1 MPATRGSG
9 LVRCWEKVYCRLRI
23 WWFTAVA
30 WFLPRH
36 SVLAR
41 IVRSRGCKVKP
52 RRKEMGWVAHLATM
66 CNDFAPD
73 TDVLVLGSSHPF
85 HAINPARAK
94 HLRMWNASIIA
105 GDIYTA
111 YHLYLAFR
119 KRWPWRPNQMVLL
132 GEDFWQVSYQMEF
145 TIYFPTSVA
154 LHLLAGVPYRRS
166 ALMRPYERVIKGML
180 SELSGAPPPQNVY
193 RGHGILRELEG
204 KSAAERFARHRAF
217 TSFVPTELQW
227 LIRLREAV
235 EADGRRLALVRI
247 PHRADYVREGHAAG
261 VDLWATAASAREGVP
276 LLDFFEL
283 QPPNPICFANADH
296 LSPEGA
302 DWFTPIVE
310 RDLIRLNTHQQE

>member
-1 MPATRGSG
+1 
-9 LVRCWEKVYCRLRI
+9 
-23 WWFTAVA
+23 
-30 WFLPRH
+30 
-36 SVLAR
+36 
-41 IVRSRGCKVKP
+41 
-52 RRKEMGWVAHLATM
+52 
-66 CNDFAPD
+66 
-73 TDVLVLGSSHPF
+73 
-85 HAINPARAK
+85 
-94 HLRMWNASIIA
+94 MWNASIIA

-154 LHLLAGVPYRRS
+154 LR
-166 ALMRPYERVIKGML
+166 
-180 SELSGAPPPQNVY
+180 APPPQNVY

-217 TSFVPTELQW
+217 ASFVPTELQW

-261 VDLWATAASAREGVP
+261 VDLWATAASAREGLP
-276 LLDFFEL
+276 LFDHFEL
-283 QPPNPICFANADH
+283 QPADPICFANADH

>member
-1 MPATRGSG
+1 MPAHQSG
-9 LVRCWEKVYCRLRI
+9 LARAWEKVYCRLRVR
-23 WWFTAVA
+23 WFKFVS

-36 SVLAR
+36 SVLAC

-73 TDVLVLGSSHPF
+73 TDVLVLGSSH
-85 HAINPARAK
+85 
-94 HLRMWNASIIA
+94 
-105 GDIYTA
+105 
-111 YHLYLAFR
+111 
-119 KRWPWRPNQMVLL
+119 MVLL

-145 TIYFPTSVA
+145 TIYFTTSVA
-154 LHLLAGVPYRRS
+154 LHLLAGVPYRNS
-166 ALMRPYERVIKGML
+166 ALLRPYERVIKGML

-193 RGHGILRELEG
+193 RGHGILREC
-204 KSAAERFARHRAF
+204 AAERFARHRAF
-217 TSFVPTELQW
+217 GTFVQTELQW

-235 EADGRRLALVRI
+235 ETDGRRLVLVRI
-247 PHRADYVREGHAAG
+247 PHRADYLQAVHASG
-261 VDLWATAASAREGVP
+261 MDLWAPAAPIREGVP

-283 QPPNPICFANADH
+283 QPPNPICFANSDH

>member
-1 MPATRGSG
+1 
-9 LVRCWEKVYCRLRI
+9 
-23 WWFTAVA
+23 
-30 WFLPRH
+30 
-36 SVLAR
+36 
-41 IVRSRGCKVKP
+41 
-52 RRKEMGWVAHLATM
+52 MGWVAHLATM

-154 LHLLAGVPYRRS
+154 LHLLAGVPSRRS

-217 TSFVPTELQW
+217 ASFVPTELQW

-261 VDLWATAASAREGVP
+261 VDLWATAASAREGLP
-276 LLDFFEL
+276 LFDHFEL
-283 QPPNPICFANADH
+283 QPADPICFANADH